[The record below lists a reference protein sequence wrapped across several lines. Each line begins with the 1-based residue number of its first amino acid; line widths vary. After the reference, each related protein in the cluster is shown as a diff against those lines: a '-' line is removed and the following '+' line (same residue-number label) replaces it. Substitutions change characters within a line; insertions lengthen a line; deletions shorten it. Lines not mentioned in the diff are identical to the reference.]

1 MKDATLVVMAAGMG
15 SRFGGLKQMEPVS
28 ADGRAILD
36 YSVFDA
42 KRAGFT
48 KVVFIIKEEIEKDFK
63 EIVGKRIEKMID
75 VEYVNQDMT
84 ILPEGRVKPFG
95 TGHAVYCCRNVVK
108 TPFAVINADDYYGCN
123 AFTEI
128 KKYLDNAEGLDTAMV
143 GYLLENTTTEN
154 GTVARGVCV
163 TKDGYLEEI
172 TERTKINSSLEYT
185 EDGGET
191 WTKLPEGTIVS
202 MNLWGFTPAVF
213 AEIER
218 DFNDFL
224 ANANLAKDEFYI
236 PTVVDNLIKR
246 GKTKVRVLKN
256 TDKWYGMTYK
266 EDKKDV
272 TEAISKLISEG
283 AYNGIND

>member
-1 MKDATLVVMAAGMG
+1 
-15 SRFGGLKQMEPVS
+15 
-28 ADGRAILD
+28 
-36 YSVFDA
+36 
-42 KRAGFT
+42 
-48 KVVFIIKEEIEKDFK
+48 
-63 EIVGKRIEKMID
+63 
-75 VEYVNQDMT
+75 
-84 ILPEGRVKPFG
+84 
-95 TGHAVYCCRNVVK
+95 
-108 TPFAVINADDYYGCN
+108 
-123 AFTEI
+123 
-128 KKYLDNAEGLDTAMV
+128 
-143 GYLLENTTTEN
+143 
-154 GTVARGVCV
+154 
-163 TKDGYLEEI
+163 
-172 TERTKINSSLEYT
+172 
-185 EDGGET
+185 
-191 WTKLPEGTIVS
+191 